1 VKKKDVIRAWK
12 DLEFRRSLAPSQ
24 RALLPEHPAGL
35 VELADA
41 QLDQAAGGN
50 NPHPGTWNLACF
62 SVWCVPTA
70 QCTPGPTC
78 PQ

>member
-12 DLEFRRSLAPSQ
+12 DLEFRQSLAPAQ

-50 NPHPGTWNLACF
+50 HPGTWNIACL
-62 SVWCVPTA
+62 SQWCVPTA
-70 QCTPGPTC
+70 QCTPGPHCT
-78 PQ
+78 Q